1 MVAVDGELAA
11 GASMAGESIC
21 VGRSNDGS
29 RRGSRRE
36 EVERAWALMYHQFS
50 PNLMKS
56 FITLCA

>member
-21 VGRSNDGS
+21 VGRGNDGS

-36 EVERAWALMYHQFS
+36 VERAWALMYHRFS

-56 FITLCA
+56 FIALCA